1 MIEILDKLQFV
12 GMIFAALL
20 GLAFGS
26 FLNVFLVRFPDGE
39 SMVRPRSHCRTCNH
53 TLSWWENLPVLS
65 WIFLKGRCRS
75 CKSGISARYPIVEL
89 AVGGL
94 WTGCWVKFCTP
105 VFSSAA
111 GEINSPRLVAL
122 CLFEFVCSALLC
134 WLLVALTALDAEYF
148 WLPDVLTLPGIGLG
162 LLYILLRE
170 CIRDDAILPANLIHA
185 LWTSTLAISVSGGLL
200 LFIRFLYWLIRRR
213 EGVGLGDIKLMAMLG
228 AWLGTIG
235 ALESFVIATF
245 IASAAALV
253 WLIVLAIRRESGGWG
268 AAPLPLGTFLCVAA
282 LSEIFNPH
290 WLWLGLHL
298 DFFTS

>member
-20 GLAFGS
+20 GVAFGS

-185 LWTSTLAISVSGGLL
+185 LWTGRHQADGDVGSMAGNDRCPGEFCDCHVYRVGRSACLVDCARNSP
-200 LFIRFLYWLIRRR
+200 RIRRM
-213 EGVGLGDIKLMAMLG
+213 GG
-228 AWLGTIG
+228 
-235 ALESFVIATF
+235 
-245 IASAAALV
+245 SA
-253 WLIVLAIRRESGGWG
+253 
-268 AAPLPLGTFLCVAA
+268 VAA
-282 LSEIFNPH
+282 WNFPVRGCTL
-290 WLWLGLHL
+290 
-298 DFFTS
+298 